1 MTNHKILQVA
11 TLALLMCTTLF
22 AQATDSRQAKL
33 DVVGTAHLDT
43 QWRWTIQ
50 NTINEFVPL
59 TFRENFKL
67 MDIYPDYVFS
77 LEGSFRYKLFREYY
91 PDEYAKLKK
100 YVDSG
105 QWRVTGSWVDAVDV
119 NIPSFESLVR
129 HNLYGNGF
137 YKKEFGK
144 TSRDIFLP
152 DCFGFGYALPSIAA
166 HCGLKSFTTQK
177 LTWGSAVGVPFD
189 IGLWQGVDGSK
200 IIACLN
206 AGDYTGKIKGNL
218 SRDTTWQ
225 RKIAQSGESTG
236 LYAGYTYFGT
246 GDTGGS
252 PESLSVD
259 WLQKSV
265 KSNGPIRVASVG
277 ADDLVELVKGADQSK
292 LPLYNGELLMTRH
305 GAGCYTSQAAMK
317 RWNRKNELLA
327 DAAERASVI
336 AHLTAGV
343 PYPSD
348 YLRDTWERFLWH
360 QFHDDLTGTSIP
372 EAYEFSWNDE
382 ILCQNRF
389 VAALESASSAVLN
402 KLDTDVDGT
411 PIVVYNPLAM
421 RRNDLVE
428 FPASSIE
435 KGMFNF
441 IYDSRGHQIDC
452 QISID
457 GKHLMF
463 SADAVPAGYAVFNLS
478 QAGEVRSPSGELR
491 ITSNSIENYR
501 YAVTID
507 AAGNISSIM
516 DKVLARELLTA
527 PIQFQLIHNK
537 PRQWPAWELQY
548 EDIIL
553 PPRAILKDPV
563 EIKVIESGP
572 VRASIEILRKTDA
585 STFKTTVSLVSNSD
599 RIEFKNEVDWYEK
612 ETLLKVAFPLTCA
625 NDSVTYDLGLGAIKR
640 GLNTKQK
647 YEVPG
652 HQWADMAD
660 PSGEFGVAILND
672 CKYGWDHPEAGIL
685 RLTLIHTPGVF
696 ESWNWVGDQKSQD
709 MGHHEFTFAI
719 CAHKG
724 DWSESDIP
732 EQAARLNQPL
742 IAFATEQHSGGF
754 GREFS
759 LLNIDARPSSDNV
772 FVNAVKMS
780 EAGDEL
786 IVRVKET
793 KGKTANA
800 AKINFAFP
808 IESAREVSGFEDPV
822 GVAIFSGSALEFS
835 LTPYQ
840 PKAFAVKLKTDR
852 SGHVA
857 LSMGTPVDLPYNQD
871 GISLDDNRTD
881 GDFDGLGNTLAGELL
896 PEQIIYRNIAF
907 VPGPKEQGR
916 LNVLS
921 CQGQTLDLSNREH
934 ERLCL
939 LVCSVGGAT
948 EGDFEIHS
956 GPFSYGEQGTRI
968 QDYAEPIGQ
977 WNNRLVGGR
986 LAEERAGIAPGYVNR
1001 EDVAWYGSH
1010 RHTAKGENEAYRFTY
1025 LFLIDFA
1032 LPGENSMFILPKD
1045 NRIKV
1050 LAATVAQPMAN
1061 SEVAAHQLID
1071 ELDATLV
1078 RISADSSSFVGTARV
1093 SMTTQTPGAKIHYTL
1108 DGSEPTMNSA
1118 AYVEPITLNS
1128 TSTVKARA
1136 ISTWRD
1142 DHFVTSATYRRLVPH
1157 DASAVGDLK
1166 PGLSAAYYEGE
1177 WQKLPAF
1184 DSLKAKETY
1193 IADSI
1198 SLPTMARAE
1207 DFGLTF
1213 EGYFLAPAEGLYEFA
1228 ISSDDGSK
1236 VFVGDSLVVDN
1247 DGLHG
1252 GGDVV
1257 GQIALKTGYH
1267 PLSILM
1273 FQCKGGREL
1282 DVHVSGPGLARER
1295 LRSNR
1300 LFRETRTSD

>member
-1 MTNHKILQVA
+1 MTRHKLLQA
-11 TLALLMCTTLF
+11 AALALLLFTTIY
-22 AQATDSRQAKL
+22 AQATDSKQPELK
-33 DVVGTAHLDT
+33 VVGTAHLDT

-77 LEGSFRYKLFREYY
+77 FEGSFRYKLFREYY

-200 IIACLN
+200 IIAGLN
-206 AGDYTGKIKGNL
+206 AGDYTGKIKGDL
-218 SRDTTWQ
+218 SRDTTWL
-225 RKIAQSGESTG
+225 RKISKSGETTG
-236 LYAGYTYFGT
+236 LHAGYTYFGT

-265 KSNGPIRVASVG
+265 KGDGPIRVASVG
-277 ADDLVELVKGADQSK
+277 ADDLVDLVNSTDQSK
-292 LPLYNGELLMTRH
+292 LPTYNGELLMTRH
-305 GAGCYTSQAAMK
+305 GVGCYTSQAAMK

-343 PYPSD
+343 PYPTE

-389 VAALESASSAVLN
+389 AGALENASAMVLN
-402 KLDTDVDGT
+402 ELDTQVDGT
-411 PIVVYNPLAM
+411 PIVVYNPLAIW
-421 RRNDLVE
+421 RNDVVE
-428 FPASSIE
+428 FPASSIA
-435 KGMFNF
+435 KGMSNF
-441 IYDSRGHQIDC
+441 IYDSNGHQLDC
-452 QISID
+452 QISND
-457 GKHLMF
+457 AKGLLVN
-463 SADAVPAGYAVFNLS
+463 ANAVPAGYAVFNLS
-478 QAGEVRSPSGELR
+478 QAGEVRKPSSELR
-491 ITSNSIENYR
+491 ITSNSIENRR
-501 YAVTID
+501 YIVTID
-507 AAGNISSIM
+507 SDGNISSIM
-516 DKVLARELLTA
+516 DKILARELLTA
-527 PIQFQLIHNK
+527 PIHFQLIHDK
-537 PRQWPAWELQY
+537 PRQWPAWEIQY

-553 PPRAILKDPV
+553 PPRAVLKDPV
-563 EIKVIESGP
+563 EIKVVEEGP
-572 VRASIEILRKTDA
+572 VRAAIQITRKTDA
-585 STFKTTVSLVSNSD
+585 STFKTTISLVANSD
-599 RIEFKNEVDWYEK
+599 RIEIKNEIDWYEK

-652 HQWADMAD
+652 HQWADMTA
-660 PSGEFGVAILND
+660 PSGEYGVAILND
-672 CKYGWDHPEAGIL
+672 CKYGWDHPEAGVL

-696 ESWNWVGDQKSQD
+696 ESWNWVGDEKSQD

-742 IAFATEQHSGGF
+742 MAFATEKHSGIL

-759 LLNIDARPSSDNV
+759 LLNVDATSSDNNV

-793 KGKTANA
+793 KGKSANA
-800 AKINFAFP
+800 AKISFVFP
-808 IESAREVSGFEDPV
+808 IESAREVNGFEDPV
-822 GVAIFSGSALEFS
+822 GTATFEGNALAFS

-840 PKAFAVKLKTDR
+840 PKAFAVKLKTDAADDLPAVKWLP
-852 SGHVA
+852 VA
-857 LSMGTPVDLPYNQD
+857 LPYNLD
-871 GISLDDNRTD
+871 AISLDSDRKD
-881 GDFDGLGNTLAGELL
+881 GDIDGKGNSLAGELIPDTL
-896 PEQIIYRNIAF
+896 IYRNLHF
-907 VPGPKEQGR
+907 VMGPKRAGE
-916 LNVLS
+916 LNAVS
-921 CQGQTLDLSNREH
+921 CNGQKIKLPK
-934 ERLCL
+934 
-939 LVCSVGGAT
+939 
-948 EGDFEIHS
+948 GDFKTLHVLACATN
-956 GPFSYGEQGTRI
+956 GPVTARAKIGDREEYLWL
-968 QDYAEPIGQ
+968 QDYAEPIAQ
-977 WNNRLVGGR
+977 WNNRLVAGR
-986 LAEERAGIAPGYVNR
+986 LVEEPEGIAPGYINR
-1001 EDVAWYGSH
+1001 EPVAWYGSH
-1010 RHTAKGENEAYRFTY
+1010 RHSANGENEAYRFTY
-1025 LFLIDFA
+1025 LFHSEIWLDKDAKSIQLPDNPNVKILSMNVADTRIGVGHSPIA
-1032 LPGENSMFILPKD
+1032 LY
-1045 NRIKV
+1045 
-1050 LAATVAQPMAN
+1050 
-1061 SEVAAHQLID
+1061 D
-1071 ELDATLV
+1071 ELDGRLV
-1078 RISADSSSFVGTARV
+1078 RISADSSNFLGTATV
-1093 SMTTQTPGAKIHYTL
+1093 TMTSPNLGTKIHYTL
-1108 DGSEPTMNSA
+1108 DGSQPTSRSPVYSEPLRIASTTSVRA
-1118 AYVEPITLNS
+1118 CALGLND
-1128 TSTVKARA
+1128 K
-1136 ISTWRD
+1136 D
-1142 DHFVTSATYRRLVPH
+1142 GFVTAVTYRQLVPH
-1157 DASAVGDLK
+1157 EATSVSDLK
-1166 PGLSAAYYEGE
+1166 PGLEAAYYEGE

-1184 DSLKAKETY
+1184 DSLKSKESF

-1198 SLPTMARAE
+1198 ALPAMARAE

-1213 EGYFLAPAEGLYEFA
+1213 AGYFLAPTEGLYEFA

-1257 GQIALKTGYH
+1257 GQIALKPGYH
-1267 PLSILM
+1267 RLYIPM

-1282 DVHVSGPGLARER
+1282 DVHITGPGLARER
-1295 LRSNR
+1295 LRANR
-1300 LFRETRTSD
+1300 LFH